1 MRFSLRNFARFLTIN
16 LSLSHTKM
24 NKAKLIFSAFL
35 IAASFA
41 SCKKCYVCTCTDP
54 STLYGC
60 TVAGEKIELCDQ
72 GLVGKS
78 LLSARV
84 IEKESEGYTCNLK

>member
-1 MRFSLRNFARFLTIN
+1 MQLYTHFSHHFCHLVKI
-16 LSLSHTKM
+16 KM
-24 NKAKLIFSAFL
+24 NKAKLILVACVM
-35 IAASFA
+35 AAGFT
-41 SCKKCYVCTCTDP
+41 SCKKCYICTCTDP

-84 IEKESEGYTCNLK
+84 IEKESEGYTCTLK